1 MEDFQNSTEELE
13 QLLGQA
19 VRRTR
24 LLRNLDRE
32 TLAHQAGV
40 SVSALKN
47 LESGK
52 GSTTHTLVKVARAL
66 GKTEWF
72 RLLTPTVTINPLSM
86 VKVQGE
92 RRRASGKKGK
102 NADKTPK

>member
-1 MEDFQNSTEELE
+1 MENFQNSSEEIG
-13 QLLGQA
+13 QQLGQA
-19 VRRTR
+19 VRRIR

-52 GSTTHTLVKVARAL
+52 GSTTHTLVKVVRAL
-66 GKTEWF
+66 GKAEWF
-72 RLLTPTVTINPLSM
+72 RMLAPAVTINPLSM
-86 VKVQGE
+86 VKDQGE
-92 RRRASGKKGK
+92 RRRASGKKAKDGK
-102 NADKTPK
+102 QTPN